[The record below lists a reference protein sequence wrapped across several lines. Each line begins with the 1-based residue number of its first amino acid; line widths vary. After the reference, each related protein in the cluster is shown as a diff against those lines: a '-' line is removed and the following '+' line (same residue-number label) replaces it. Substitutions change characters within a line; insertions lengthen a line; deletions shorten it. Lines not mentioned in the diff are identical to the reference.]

1 MGIAAYRARAGASRH
16 AALLFVAASAEKALL
31 AAIEAAQS
39 LPGVS
44 VATTIATDALASL
57 MVSAQTPSELVRQTL
72 QGLVPLSREDGSI
85 IDVVAARPG
94 TAPLLRSAFEG
105 VLYYLLEAR
114 PETRG
119 LFRTNQRLRQVDGKR
134 VDEVDLVAEAAKI
147 AIEID
152 GGQHRTWEHTH
163 RDEGKDA
170 RLRSLGYEV
179 LRFDARDVAT
189 RPSEVWQRV
198 HQALGQRSY

>member
-1 MGIAAYRARAGASRH
+1 
-16 AALLFVAASAEKALL
+16 LFVTTPVEEALL
-31 AAIEAAQS
+31 AAIEAARG

-44 VATTIATDALASL
+44 VATAVATDALAGL
-57 MVSAQTPSELVRQTL
+57 IASAQTPADLVRQTL
-72 QGLVPLSREDGSI
+72 QGLVPLSREDGRI
-85 IDVVAARPG
+85 VDVVAARPG

-114 PETRG
+114 PETRS
-119 LFRTNQRLRQVDGKR
+119 LFRTNQRLRQVDGNR

-152 GGQHRTWEHTH
+152 GVQHKTWEHTH

-189 RPSEVWQRV
+189 RPSEVWHRV
-198 HQALGQRSY
+198 HQALEKRSC